1 MIGGLFS
8 LGGLGDALQKPLNSV
23 DNAVNKASDVT
34 NNGIDKAGQFG
45 KDGFDMFNNFL
56 SSPMLL
62 IGGAVALIV
71 ILNK

>member
-1 MIGGLFS
+1 M
-8 LGGLGDALQKPLNSV
+8 GGLGDLLQKPLNTI
-23 DNAVNKASDVT
+23 DNAVNKAGDVA
-34 NNGIDKAGQFG
+34 NNGIDTAGQFG
-45 KDGFDMFNNFL
+45 KDGLDMFNNLL